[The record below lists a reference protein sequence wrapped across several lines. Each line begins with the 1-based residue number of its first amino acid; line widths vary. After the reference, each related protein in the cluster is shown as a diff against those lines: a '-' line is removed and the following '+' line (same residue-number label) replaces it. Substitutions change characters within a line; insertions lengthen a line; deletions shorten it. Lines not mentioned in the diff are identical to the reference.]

1 MTAVT
6 APPLD
11 WDGYTIADLEAMP
24 DDEFL
29 RYELDDGCLVVSPPP
44 PNPHSMASTELAF
57 VLHAALDREYRI
69 LVEGSL
75 LFDERNYRQPDLLV
89 IRRAAGRRA
98 YAAPPDVLLAVE
110 VMSPS
115 SKRRD
120 RLIKPA
126 QYAAAGIQY
135 FWRLEPA
142 DRVLI
147 TYVLD
152 GESYRESGRFT
163 DEDEVE
169 IDEPVSLRFPL
180 TQLLD

>member
-1 MTAVT
+1 MTTVT
-6 APPLD
+6 APPIE

-44 PNPHSMASTELAF
+44 PTPHNMASTELAF
-57 VLHAALDREYRI
+57 LLHGALDREFRI
-69 LVEGSL
+69 VIEGSL
-75 LFDERNYRQPDLLV
+75 LFDEHNYRQPDLLV
-89 IRRAAGRRA
+89 IRRAEVRPM
-98 YAAPPDVLLAVE
+98 YSAPPDVLLAVE
-110 VMSPS
+110 VVSPS

-126 QYAAAGIQY
+126 QYAAAGIPH

-152 GESYRESGRFT
+152 GDAYRESGRFT
-163 DEDEVE
+163 DEVE
-169 IDEPVSLRFPL
+169 IDEPVMLRFRL
-180 TQLLD
+180 GQLLD